1 MSGPGAAP
9 PAGAG
14 GAGDGEVTIFE
25 QVGGLPWFTALV
37 ERFYEGVAT
46 DPILRPMYP
55 DDLSESVPHTAGF
68 LAQYFGGGWAHY
80 SEQRGHPRLRM
91 RHAPFPIDQAA
102 RDAWLRHM
110 LAAVR
115 SGGLAPEVEAT
126 MVEYFERASQ
136 FMINQEPPDEEG
148 SRRRI
153 IVKAAPRPDHVASP
167 EPPSDEGSAGGP
179 G

>member
-1 MSGPGAAP
+1 MSRGVGE
-9 PAGAG
+9 
-14 GAGDGEVTIFE
+14 DGINVFEV
-25 QVGGLPWFTALV
+25 VGGLPWFTALV

-55 DDLSESVPHTAGF
+55 EDLSGSVAHTAGF
-68 LAQYFGGGWAHY
+68 LAQYFGGGWAYY
-80 SEQRGHPRLRM
+80 SEERGHPRLRM

-115 SGGLAPEVEAT
+115 TGGLAPEVEAIV
-126 MVEYFERASQ
+126 VEYFERASQ
-136 FMINQEPPDEEG
+136 FMINQEPDLDP

-153 IVKAAPRPDHVASP
+153 IVKAAPRPAP
-167 EPPSDEGSAGGP
+167 EPEP
-179 G
+179 

>member
-1 MSGPGAAP
+1 MSGEGTLP

-25 QVGGLPWFTALV
+25 QVGGLPFFTALV

-55 DDLSESVPHTAGF
+55 EDLSASVPHTAGF
-68 LAQYFGGGWAHY
+68 LAQYFGGGWAYY
-80 SEQRGHPRLRM
+80 SEERGHPRLRM

-115 SGGLAPEVEAT
+115 SGGLPAEIEAT
-126 MVEYFERASQ
+126 MVEYFERASE
-136 FMINQEPPDEEG
+136 FMINQEAEVDDG
-148 SRRRI
+148 RRRLM
-153 IVKAAPRPDHVASP
+153 VKATPRPDHVAEP
-167 EPPSDEGSAGGP
+167 ERTPPDASAP
-179 G
+179 D

>member
-1 MSGPGAAP
+1 MSQAGA

-14 GAGDGEVTIFE
+14 GSAPDGVNIFE
-25 QVGGLPWFTALV
+25 AVGGLAWFTALV

-55 DDLSESVPHTAGF
+55 EDLRESVPHTAGF
-68 LAQYFGGGWAHY
+68 LAQYFGGGWEYY
-80 SEQRGHPRLRM
+80 SAERGHPRLRM

-102 RDAWLRHM
+102 RDAWLGHM

-115 SGGLAPEVEAT
+115 GGGLTPEIEAV

-136 FMINQEPPDEEG
+136 FMVNQEAPESG
-148 SRRRI
+148 GRRRI
-153 IVKAAPRPDHVASP
+153 VVKATPRLDHVAGP
-167 EPPSDEGSAGGP
+167 EPGYRAGHD
-179 G
+179 